1 MQEVQKKFGETLA
14 LSLTSA
20 FGGEV
25 PCTLTE
31 DEKLSVFGGKATLTE
46 LCKRLREG
54 YYHKVIVM
62 AGAGIS
68 VSAGIPDFRSPSS
81 GLYESMDLKRY
92 NLPSAQAVFDI
103 DFFKKNPKPF
113 FMLSKELFCTRS
125 YQPTSAHYF
134 IKLLCAK
141 GLLLR
146 CYTQV
151 SLIIIE
157 SS

>member
-1 MQEVQKKFGETLA
+1 MQAVQKRFGEVLA

-25 PCTLTE
+25 PCTLSE
-31 DEKLSVFGGKATLTE
+31 NEKLSVLGGKATLPE
-46 LCKRLREG
+46 LCERLKEG
-54 YYHKVIVM
+54 HYHKVIVM

-68 VSAGIPDFRSPSS
+68 VSAGIPDFRSPGS
-81 GLYESMDLKRY
+81 GLYESMDLKHY

-103 DFFKKNPKPF
+103 NFFRKNPKPF
-113 FMLSKELFCTRS
+113 FMLSKELFCTKS
-125 YQPTSAHYF
+125 YQPTPAHYF
-134 IKLLCAK
+134 IKLLSVK

-151 SLIIIE
+151 SNVA
-157 SS
+157 SY